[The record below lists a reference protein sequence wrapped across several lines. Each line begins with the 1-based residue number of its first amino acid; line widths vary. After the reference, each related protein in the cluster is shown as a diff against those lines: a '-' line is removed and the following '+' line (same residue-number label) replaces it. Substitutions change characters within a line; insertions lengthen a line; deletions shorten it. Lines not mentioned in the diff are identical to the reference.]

1 LVIDKITNIRF
12 TYQSVG
18 PIFLSSVQIEHGSD
32 VTPRQFRGYGCRFRS
47 IVRALEAKMAPILSY
62 AMVGTAGVRR
72 RLAAAGDSLMR
83 RLGQFGRAVR
93 NRAAT
98 TLAGL
103 DDHMLAD
110 IGITRSDLRD
120 AYAEPLW
127 HDPTDVLAGRAAERR
142 LRRRRSALVQ
152 SNDEPPRWLGRE
164 SAACR

>member
-1 LVIDKITNIRF
+1 M
-12 TYQSVG
+12 
-18 PIFLSSVQIEHGSD
+18 
-32 VTPRQFRGYGCRFRS
+32 
-47 IVRALEAKMAPILSY
+47 AKILSY
-62 AMVGTAGVRR
+62 AMVGTAGVGR
-72 RLAAAGDSLMR
+72 RLAAAGDSLTR

-93 NRAAT
+93 NRRAAT